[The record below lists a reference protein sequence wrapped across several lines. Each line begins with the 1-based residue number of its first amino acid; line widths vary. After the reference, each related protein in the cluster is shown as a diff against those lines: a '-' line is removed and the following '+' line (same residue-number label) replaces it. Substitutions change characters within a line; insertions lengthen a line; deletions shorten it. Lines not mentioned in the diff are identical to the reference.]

1 MRGRGSTQ
9 ILPSYRRGEDDA
21 RIAIEMTIDEL
32 AAKMDER
39 FEALGRQTD
48 KRFETIEQKLDQ
60 GFNDSRS
67 RDERLESLEQK
78 MDLGFNDSKI
88 RDERLE
94 GLMTFGLEARD
105 ILRDE
110 MHRRF
115 DEADRKHDIQIT
127 LLKDAVQRSA

>member
-1 MRGRGSTQ
+1 MIGQSAERRERAERTQ
-9 ILPSYRRGEDDA
+9 YLLSSIEPGDDA
-21 RIAIEMTIDEL
+21 RVAIAMTIDDL
-32 AAKMDER
+32 AAKFDN
-39 FEALGRQTD
+39 L
-48 KRFETIEQKLDQ
+48 EQKMDQ
-60 GFNDSRS
+60 RF
-67 RDERLESLEQK
+67 ESLEQK
-78 MDLGFNDSKI
+78 MDQGFNDSKT

-115 DEADRKHDIQIT
+115 DEADRKHDEQIT